1 MRVITYGT
9 FDLIHY
15 GHIELLRRAKLNSDY
30 LIIGLSSDDFNRE
43 KGKETYFDFD
53 KRKLMLES
61 IRYVDKVVEEVNW
74 EQKEEDI
81 KKYKIDKFV
90 MGSDWLGK
98 FDYLQEYCVVEY
110 LERTKEISTSQIK
123 QELKKKV

>member
-90 MGSDWLGK
+90 IGSDWLGK